1 MHSSKNLQS
10 IPRSKFSYSEDFVD
24 NERLEWVGDA
34 LLRVMHD
41 LETRSQANE
50 DVPQLLYRRGVSIS
64 HLPKASRQLSQ
75 LDPATAR
82 PELDVSQV
90 CDFVQHAGSP

>member
-34 LLRVMHD
+34 LLCVMHD
-41 LETRSQANE
+41 FKTRSQADE
-50 DVPQLLYRRGVSIS
+50 DDLQLLYRCSIPVS